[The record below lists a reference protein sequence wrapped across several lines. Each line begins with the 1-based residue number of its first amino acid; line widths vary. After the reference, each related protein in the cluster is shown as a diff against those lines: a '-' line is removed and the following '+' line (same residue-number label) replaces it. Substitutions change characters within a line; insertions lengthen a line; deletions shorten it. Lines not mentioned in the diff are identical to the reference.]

1 VKIVLI
7 AAMAKNR
14 VIGFHNQ
21 MPWHLPADLKHFKQV
36 TLNHP
41 IVMGRKT
48 FESIGRPLP
57 NRRNIVI
64 SRQSNLKFEGVEIF
78 NSLEAALAELHN
90 EAEVMIIGGQTLFEQ
105 MMPVASKMYLTF
117 IDLEIDG
124 DTFFPE
130 WDKQKWQQVSIEDH
144 SSDSK
149 NPYAYQFAEYTQ
161 TGIARALRE

>member
-1 VKIVLI
+1 MEITII
-7 AAMAKNR
+7 AAMAKSR
-14 VIGFHNQ
+14 VIGRENT

-57 NRRNIVI
+57 NRRNIVV
-64 SRQSNLKFEGVEIF
+64 SRQMNLKLEGVEVF
-78 NSLEAALAELHN
+78 NSLETALAELHN

-130 WDKQKWQQVSIEDH
+130 WDKEKWHQVSIEKHMPD
-144 SSDSK
+144 DR
-149 NPYAYQFAEYTQ
+149 NPHPYQFVELTV
-161 TGIARALRE
+161 